1 MLGNAAQLTGEQF
14 RLNRLSRMNGDAGGY
29 VVRGG
34 SYLTPAEQIRSSAR
48 DEFVPYDSRGPRRLK
63 TVGFRLAL
71 VAPAMPNLGRLHEI
85 ETEWAALPNSAAG
98 TLAEPVQDDPVKEA
112 DVIARAVENPE
123 LKRRL
128 ESLEAIIAANIKTR
142 NDQRD
147 RAARAGLAL
156 ASWLGTKMK
165 TDALHF
171 MTRQRVA
178 LLQHSLGG
186 NHDDKRVVEAREELD
201 GTIATYRDTLR
212 SLYTEYPSSVRD
224 SQSAVL
230 RSELGQQGKSEQ
242 AAILAQV
249 TTDVTVLQRSGDL
262 PTDAIVRRLRAAI
275 CATGDYREACKDSS
289 P

>member
-1 MLGNAAQLTGEQF
+1 
-14 RLNRLSRMNGDAGGY
+14 
-29 VVRGG
+29 V
-34 SYLTPAEQIRSSAR
+34 
-48 DEFVPYDSRGPRRLK
+48 
-63 TVGFRLAL
+63 
-71 VAPAMPNLGRLHEI
+71 
-85 ETEWAALPNSAAG
+85 
-98 TLAEPVQDDPVKEA
+98 
-112 DVIARAVENPE
+112 
-123 LKRRL
+123 
-128 ESLEAIIAANIKTR
+128 
-142 NDQRD
+142 
-147 RAARAGLAL
+147 L

-165 TDALHF
+165 TDAIHF

-262 PTDAIVRRLRAAI
+262 PTDAIVKRLRATI